1 MKAKHLLVLALAAL
15 PLASCNNNQPAASS
29 NPSVDSSTTSQASQ
43 ESAPATSSTPAT
55 TSDPATTSEPVTTS
69 TPVESA
75 SKEESQP
82 AEESHPAQ
90 ESGTSGQAQ
99 SQEESHPAEGSDP
112 AVISEEDSE
121 EGEEITVKLVFSY
134 LCDDAEMPTEIAA
147 NGVIL
152 TMGQGTNRSNSP
164 KYFDNGYDLR
174 LYAGNTFS
182 VEGIGISKIVFNLND
197 KDGAFSFDKGQV
209 VSDKS
214 ALTDTWTGEAT
225 DKVNFTVA
233 SGQRRIVEMTIT
245 CTGKLDIPDI
255 SFPEDSEPELEGDTL
270 EELIVNFL
278 AYRGVTV
285 DYAPAINGIS
295 EDLVFGY
302 EYELEEYL
310 YEGDYY
316 SPYFYVE
323 FTEDVSAKV
332 FENLTTEGFS
342 IPDEET
348 EWGYECVNEVQGI
361 EVDVA
366 NDEDEGY
373 TYLNF
378 YAYDDV
384 AW

>member
-15 PLASCNNNQPAASS
+15 PLAACNNNQPAASS
-29 NPSVDSSTTSQASQ
+29 NPSVESSTTSRASQ
-43 ESAPATSSTPAT
+43 ESVPATSSTPAT
-55 TSDPATTSEPVTTS
+55 TSEPATTSAPA
-69 TPVESA
+69 ESA
-75 SKEESQP
+75 SKEESKPGEESNP

-90 ESGTSGQAQ
+90 ESAASEQAQ
-99 SQEESHPAEGSDP
+99 SEEESHPAEGSDP
-112 AVISEEDSE
+112 VVISEEDSGE
-121 EGEEITVKLVFSY
+121 SEEITVKLVFSY
-134 LCDDAEMPTEIAA
+134 LCDDGETPTEIAA

-152 TMGQGTNRSNSP
+152 TMGQGTNKSVAP
-164 KYFDNGYDLR
+164 MYYDNGSDLR

-182 VEGIGISKIVFNLND
+182 VEGIGISKIVFSLND
-197 KDGAFSFDKGQV
+197 KAGSFSADKGSV
-209 VSDKS
+209 ESDQS
-214 ALTDTWTGEAT
+214 ALADTWTGEAA

-285 DYAPAINGIS
+285 DYAPGINGIS
-295 EDLVFGY
+295 DELVFYY

-310 YEGDYY
+310 YEGNNY

-323 FTEDVSAKV
+323 FTEDVNEKV
-332 FENLTTEGFS
+332 FENLTAEGFS
-342 IPDEET
+342 IPDETT
-348 EWGYECVNEVQGI
+348 EYGYECVNEVQGI

-373 TYLNF
+373 TCLYF

-384 AW
+384 Y